1 MTDHPAASTE
11 ATHAATPRGP
21 YTDESGPRGRPPIS
35 PSGLPELG
43 EWAFTAVVPLAAIY
57 AKTLIEALATRSA
70 DGITAWPGKVRQRWF
85 RHGGIH
91 RVAVVLE
98 PENGHSAAILVT
110 ADLTD
115 EARLAL
121 LDLDLTHESMRGK
134 ILTWDENDRRW
145 VPTEPPG
152 WPIPGPDRP

>member
-1 MTDHPAASTE
+1 MAP
-11 ATHAATPRGP
+11 G
-21 YTDESGPRGRPPIS
+21 
-35 PSGLPELG
+35 GLPELG

-70 DGITAWPGKVRQRWF
+70 DGITALPGKVRQRWF
-85 RHGGIH
+85 RRGTR

-115 EARLAL
+115 DARLAL

-134 ILTWDENDRRW
+134 ILAWDENVRRW
-145 VPTEPPG
+145 VSTEPPAR
-152 WPIPGPDRP
+152 PIPGPDRR